1 MLVSYGSTK
10 VCLKMVDERKKQLHI
25 ILQKTFNFKV
35 RVDHDPC
42 KMQDAPAG

>member
-1 MLVSYGSTK
+1 MREKNNCTLF
-10 VCLKMVDERKKQLHI
+10 
-25 ILQKTFNFKV
+25 LQKTFNFKV

>member
-25 ILQKTFNFKV
+25 FYKKHLILKYV
-35 RVDHDPC
+35 
-42 KMQDAPAG
+42 